1 MSRYP
6 AEIHQFIVDNVQ
18 GTTTRDLVEL
28 VNSKFDTD
36 FTVPKMKS
44 YKCNHKLKS
53 GTPLGVPAGEPTEL
67 YPSEIRKYI
76 EDNHA
81 GIGLKDMAVLL
92 NEKFGTDYTNKQ
104 IKAYYHN
111 HGLNSGLTGYFEEGH
126 TPVNKGMKGHYSPG
140 SEKSWFKKGNVPKNL
155 KPIGSERVDVEGYTL
170 IKTAEPSVWKLKH
183 KLIWESENGK
193 VPEGYVLTFLDA
205 DKSNITLDNLA
216 LITMAESLQLTRS
229 KLRSR
234 NPEYTKTGILITK
247 VNIARFN
254 RKKAMP

>member
-6 AEIHQFIVDNVQ
+6 EEIHRFIADNVK

-28 VNSKFDTD
+28 VNSKFGTD

-53 GTPLGVPAGEPTEL
+53 GTPLGVPSGLPTEL
-67 YPSEIRKYI
+67 YPVEIRKYI

-81 GIGLKDMAVLL
+81 GIGPKEMSELL
-92 NEKFGTDYTNKQ
+92 NNMFGTDYTKKQ
-104 IKAYYHN
+104 IKAYYGN
-111 HGLNSGLTGYFEEGH
+111 HDLSSGVTGYFPEGH
-126 TPVNKGMKGHYSPG
+126 TPPNKGMKGHYAPG

-155 KPIGSERVDVEGYTL
+155 KPVGSERVDVEGYTL

-183 KLIWESENGK
+183 KLLWEVENGE
-193 VPEGYVLTFLDA
+193 VPEGYVLTFLDK
-205 DKSNITLDNLA
+205 DKSNISLDNLA

-229 KLRSR
+229 NLRSI
-234 NPEYTKTGILITK
+234 NAEYTKTGILITK
-247 VNIARFN
+247 VMIARCN
-254 RKKAMP
+254 RKKANT